1 MFGGDM
7 AWPGP
12 GVLDTGEMER
22 LTAGHALVLN
32 FEGALIH
39 AAPESCEVEDVYKYN
54 LYSHSSS
61 IDALKALNTV
71 ACGLANNHISD
82 YKSGLGDTLAA
93 LRSAGI
99 QSFGTRRQPWC
110 QVEVGGRQYL
120 LWAACS
126 PLPEPTR
133 TPSSDDAAHL
143 FDPEAG
149 LLQLRSLRSKFPA
162 ATLVAFMHWGY
173 ELAPHP
179 QPADRE
185 WARQAIEAGV
195 DLVIG
200 HHPHLVQGLERH
212 GEGVIAYSLGNFA
225 LPQVSY
231 RGRELRYKSESV
243 CEQLV
248 LRHSAAGLRAV
259 WVRYDKAGARLRVE
273 READALSD
281 PELAARTPF
290 AGCSDQ
296 DYRAWFAEQTRLAR
310 RSGRKSGPTMW
321 SYRGVAGIEG
331 RIKCGLMGWR
341 KRVRRLAIRAGL
353 HKPYNW

>member
-1 MFGGDM
+1 M

-22 LTAGHALVLN
+22 LTAGHALVVN

-39 AAPESCEVEDVYKYN
+39 AAPEACQVEDVYKYN

-61 IDALKALNTV
+61 MDTLKALNTV
-71 ACGLANNHISD
+71 ACGLANNHICD
-82 YKSGLGDTLAA
+82 YKSGLDHTLAA
-93 LRSAGI
+93 LNVAGI
-99 QSFGTRRQPWC
+99 QAFGTRRQPWC
-110 QVEVGGRQYL
+110 QITVDGRPYL

-126 PLPEPTR
+126 PLPEPTAMPG
-133 TPSSDDAAHL
+133 TADAAQL
-143 FDPEAG
+143 FEPEAS
-149 LLQLRSLRSKFPA
+149 LQQLSALRREFPA

-173 ELAPHP
+173 ELARHP

-185 WARQAIEAGV
+185 WARRAIDVGV
-195 DLVIG
+195 SLVIG

-212 GEGVIAYSLGNFA
+212 GDGVIAYSLGNFA
-225 LPQVSY
+225 LPQVNY

-248 LRHSAAGLRAV
+248 LRHSAAGLRSV
-259 WVRYDKAGARLRVE
+259 WVRYDKARARLLVE
-273 READALSD
+273 REHDALTD

-290 AGCSDQ
+290 AGLSDQ
-296 DYRAWFAEQTRLAR
+296 DYRAWFAEETRAER